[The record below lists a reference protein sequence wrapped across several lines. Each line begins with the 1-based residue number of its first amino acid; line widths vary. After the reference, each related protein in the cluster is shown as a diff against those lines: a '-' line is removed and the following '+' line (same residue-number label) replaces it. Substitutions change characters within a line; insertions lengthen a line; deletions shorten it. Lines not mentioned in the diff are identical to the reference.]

1 MANVL
6 SIIPEVWSSYSER
19 GDRSW
24 SPPAFTQAPG
34 PGGPL
39 SEFPLLDTLRSAH
52 RPQQIGGDYT
62 HVFFFLPFLRP
73 LTDNAN
79 GISSTLGSTRAEL
92 FDILFAVAPSPR
104 KVSGAL
110 QELSRS
116 RQSRRCDVS
125 DPASHRHV
133 TGSALSNS
141 TGILTAIP
149 GALRRRRTLCLLSLH
164 SSPQRFMSL
173 PFPFCR

>member
-1 MANVL
+1 MVSCTEFLANVL

-52 RPQQIGGDYT
+52 RPQQIGGDYA

-92 FDILFAVAPSPR
+92 FDILFAVAPR
-104 KVSGAL
+104 LEKCLV
-110 QELSRS
+110 
-116 RQSRRCDVS
+116 RCKSSADHGRVEG
-125 DPASHRHV
+125 V
-133 TGSALSNS
+133 TLA
-141 TGILTAIP
+141 TPHLTD
-149 GALRRRRTLCLLSLH
+149 
-164 SSPQRFMSL
+164 M
-173 PFPFCR
+173 